1 MQIWAHLG
9 ISIIKKDI
17 LILAKGLTQGLNNIT
32 LTAKAEYSI
41 FVTEQGRKLSLSLHY
56 NESSS

>member
-17 LILAKGLTQGLNNIT
+17 LILGKGLTQGLNNIT

-41 FVTEQGRKLSLSLHY
+41 FVTEQGS
-56 NESSS
+56 